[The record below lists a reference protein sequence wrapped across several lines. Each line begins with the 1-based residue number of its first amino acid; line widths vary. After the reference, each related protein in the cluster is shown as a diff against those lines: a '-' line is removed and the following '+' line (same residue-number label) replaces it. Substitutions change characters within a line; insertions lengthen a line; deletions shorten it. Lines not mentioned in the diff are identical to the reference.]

1 MNSYCL
7 ATYRCYD
14 EKADFAKKATGIAVG
29 LTVGSWTELPEA
41 QKAQMEK
48 HLGKVVDVAV
58 HEPAPG
64 EPAAAR
70 YADIRIAYPDV
81 NYSRDLPALLVTV
94 FGKLSMDGR
103 IKLLDLSF
111 SPAFLAGFAGPKFG
125 IKGVRDWLGV
135 HDRPLLMSI
144 FKSVVG
150 YELPALREQFYLQAA
165 GGVDLI
171 KDDEILFENPLT
183 PLERRIEVC
192 LAAAEEA
199 RAQTGQKLLYAVN
212 LTGPT
217 FGLLEQARKAIR
229 AGANALLFNVLAY
242 GFDVLHA
249 LSADSEIN
257 VPIMAHPAIAGAL
270 YPSPHYG
277 IAAPLLLGKLM
288 RLAGADLVLFPSPY
302 GSVVMPREENLAI
315 KHALLTDN
323 WAADYLYAGNGV
335 AGSFASSR
343 TGSSS
348 DACGAAAQADA
359 LHSAAA
365 GSGADTDTA
374 DAPALAASF
383 PVPSAGI
390 HPGLV
395 PLILR
400 DFGSNVVVNAGGGI
414 HGHPLGTIAGGQA
427 FRQAID
433 ATLQG
438 IALQDYAASHP
449 ELQAAIDAWGVRA

>member
-1 MNSYCL
+1 MSAYCL
-7 ATYRCYD
+7 ATYRSFD
-14 EKADFAKKATGIAVG
+14 EKADFHKKATGIAVG

-48 HLGKVVDVAV
+48 HLGKVVYVEV
-58 HEPAPG
+58 HEPGPE
-64 EPAAAR
+64 EPASGR
-70 YADIRIAYPDV
+70 YADITIAYPDV
-81 NYSRDLPALLVTV
+81 NFSRDIPALLVTV
-94 FGKLSMDGR
+94 FGKLSMDGK
-103 IKLLDLSF
+103 IKLIDLKF
-111 SPAFLAGFAGPKFG
+111 STDFLAGFSGPKFG
-125 IKGVRDWLGV
+125 MQGVRDILGV

-183 PLERRIEVC
+183 PLEKRIEIC
-192 LAAAEEA
+192 MEAAAQASKE
-199 RAQTGQKLLYAVN
+199 TGQKLLYAVN

-217 FGLLEQARKAIR
+217 SKLAAQAKKAIN

-242 GFDVLHA
+242 GFDVLHE
-249 LSADSEIN
+249 LSADPEITI
-257 VPIMAHPAIAGAL
+257 PIMAHPAMAGAT

-277 IAAPLLLGKLM
+277 ISPSVLLGKLM

-315 KHALLTDN
+315 KHVLLTGDLHN
-323 WAADYLYAGNGV
+323 DYSYN
-335 AGSFASSR
+335 AS
-343 TGSSS
+343 
-348 DACGAAAQADA
+348 ADA
-359 LHSAAA
+359 QLK
-365 GSGADTDTA
+365 
-374 DAPALAASF
+374 LAASF

-400 DFGSNVVVNAGGGI
+400 DFGQDVIVNAGGGI
-414 HGHPLGTIAGGQA
+414 HGHPLGTIAGGRA

-438 IALQDYAASHP
+438 IQLRDYAQNHP
-449 ELQAAIDAWGVRA
+449 ELQSAIDTWGIRE